1 VSARG
6 SIGRT
11 FYIIDYHAEYTSVTR
26 VARRNISHAS
36 FVNYVI
42 SRGVLEMNEN
52 NSGKF
57 QFGPFDVDLRTHELR
72 KGPIKVK
79 LVGQPFQV
87 LVMLLSRPGELVTRE
102 ELRAR
107 LWASDTF
114 VDFDHGLNAAVNK
127 LREALCDS
135 ADNPRYVETVP
146 RRGYRFTAAVEST
159 RAATADPLHAPAVES
174 AAVAA
179 APQSKLKKTIVLGA
193 LAEPDKVQR
202 LYPYLAG
209 GGALLLLV
217 LAGTF
222 LLRMVSSRGTDM
234 VVEALPKRVSPLT
247 SLTDPTGQPAFSPNG
262 DYVAFVRGSFQAGK
276 SGIFVKQVGADY
288 LKQLT
293 THQEDCCPAWSPD
306 GKWVAFSRWTDREV
320 EMYTVPSTG
329 GAERKLLTKGV
340 APKSGGLD
348 WSPDGN
354 AVAFAAGDGIDLL
367 NLRNSEVRR
376 VTEPPPQSEDWGPKF
391 SPDGQRI
398 LFVRRR
404 DMGFSEEVIV
414 LPASGGAAVSVASE
428 HARIVGPP
436 QWSADGRSIIFSSE
450 HNGEPTLWKV
460 AVDTREAPVELDEGG
475 WRPTVSKRGYR
486 LAYERATHNL
496 SVWQVD
502 LSQPGTKEI
511 VVGSTSQTDQG
522 PGPQFSPD
530 GKRLAYMCDR
540 SGTME
545 IWVSDSDGANPYQ
558 LTAVDGAGTP
568 RWSPDGTSIAF
579 DSRSAIFTVDV
590 KSGAVRP
597 MVKDQF
603 ENLCPSWSR
612 NGKWIYFASSRT
624 GQFQVWKVP
633 VEGGTPVQV
642 TKRGGHAALESLDG
656 KYVYYA
662 KTPYANPEIWQAP
675 VSGGL
680 ERPLSLLIR
689 PASWAAWAVVEHGI
703 VFAGS
708 PGLGKPAL
716 SLFDF
721 AKRGVTTLSVVD
733 TVPFWLG
740 ATTNGQRIVF
750 DQPGWEQTQVMVVE
764 NFR

>member
-1 VSARG
+1 M
-6 SIGRT
+6 T
-11 FYIIDYHAEYTSVTR
+11 
-26 VARRNISHAS
+26 
-36 FVNYVI
+36 
-42 SRGVLEMNEN
+42 EN
-52 NSGKF
+52 NSNKV
-57 QFGPFDVDLRTHELR
+57 QFGPFDVDLHTRELR
-72 KGPIKVK
+72 KGDTRVK

-87 LVMLLSRPGELVTRE
+87 LAMLLSRPGELVTRE
-102 ELRAR
+102 ELRTR
-107 LWASDTF
+107 LWPSDTF

-127 LREALCDS
+127 LREALCES

-146 RRGYRFTAAVEST
+146 RRGYRFMAAVET
-159 RAATADPLHAPAVES
+159 TGPTTADPLHALVLES

-179 APQSKLKKTIVLGA
+179 GSPSKLTNTMLLGA
-193 LAEPDKVQR
+193 LAKPTKSQR
-202 LYPYLAG
+202 LYTYLAA
-209 GGALLLLV
+209 GGAFLLLV
-217 LAGTF
+217 LAGT
-222 LLRMVSSRGTDM
+222 LLSRMVSSRGTSTGA
-234 VVEALPKRVSPLT
+234 EPLPKRVSPLT

-262 DYVAFVRGSFQAGK
+262 DYVAFVRGSFQAGT

-293 THQEDCCPAWSPD
+293 TNQDDCCPAWSPD
-306 GKWVAFSRWTDREV
+306 GKSVAFSRWTDREV

-329 GAERKLLTKGV
+329 GVERKLLTKGV
-340 APKSGGLD
+340 TPKSGNLD

-354 AVAFAAGDGIDLL
+354 AVAFAAVNGIALL
-367 NLRNSEVRR
+367 NLRDSKVRR

-404 DMGFSEEVIV
+404 DMGFSEEVMF
-414 LPASGGAAVSVASE
+414 LPAGGGMPVSVASE
-428 HARIVGPP
+428 RSRIVGPP
-436 QWSADGRSIIFSSE
+436 QWSADGRSIIFASD
-450 HNGEPTLWKV
+450 HNGEPALWEV
-460 AVDTREAPVELDEGG
+460 AVDTREASVELDEGG
-475 WRPTVSKRGYR
+475 WHPAVSRRGYR
-486 LAYERATHNL
+486 LAYERVTHNL
-496 SVWQVD
+496 SAWQVD
-502 LSQPGTKEI
+502 LSEPSKKEI
-511 VVGSTSQTDQG
+511 VVASTSRTDQG

-530 GKRLAYMCDR
+530 GTKLAYMSDR

-545 IWVSDSDGANPYQ
+545 IWVSDKNGSNPYQ

-579 DSRSAIFTVDV
+579 DSHMAIFAVDV
-590 KSGAVRP
+590 KNGAVRP
-597 MVKDQF
+597 VVKDQF
-603 ENLCPSWSR
+603 ENLCPSWSH
-612 NGKWIYFASSRT
+612 NGKWIYFASTRT

-633 VEGGTPVQV
+633 AEGGTPVQV

-662 KTPYANPEIWQAP
+662 KTQYANPEIWQVP
-675 VSGGL
+675 VNGGV
-680 ERPLSLLIR
+680 EKPLSLLIR

-721 AKRGVTTLSVVD
+721 AKRGVSTLSVVD

-740 ATTNGQRIVF
+740 ATADGQRIVF
-750 DQPGWEQTQVMVVE
+750 DQPGWQQTQVMLVE